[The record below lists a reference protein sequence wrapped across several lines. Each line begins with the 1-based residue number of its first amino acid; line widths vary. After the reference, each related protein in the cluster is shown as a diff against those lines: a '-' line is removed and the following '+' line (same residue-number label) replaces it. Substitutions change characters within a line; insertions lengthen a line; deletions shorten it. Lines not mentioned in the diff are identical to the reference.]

1 MLQLDNKTFC
11 FYGFLKS
18 TLISNGDGCWKG
30 ENVNSII
37 TASISINVK
46 FNKVS
51 KSPSKKFNMIQV
63 TRSVLHIYDS
73 LRSDLCGFLRESRGP
88 PLCFPETW
96 SDFTTFLLGRMPRH
110 AVFEIIDSNIFPC

>member
-1 MLQLDNKTFC
+1 MAMAVGREQM
-11 FYGFLKS
+11 S
-18 TLISNGDGCWKG
+18 
-30 ENVNSII
+30 
-37 TASISINVK
+37 TASVSINEK

>member
-1 MLQLDNKTFC
+1 MLQLDNKTLC

-63 TRSVLHIYDS
+63 TRNVLHIYDS
-73 LRSDLCGFLRESRGP
+73 LRSDLCGFFTRVTWPSFV
-88 PLCFPETW
+88 FP
-96 SDFTTFLLGRMPRH
+96 
-110 AVFEIIDSNIFPC
+110 